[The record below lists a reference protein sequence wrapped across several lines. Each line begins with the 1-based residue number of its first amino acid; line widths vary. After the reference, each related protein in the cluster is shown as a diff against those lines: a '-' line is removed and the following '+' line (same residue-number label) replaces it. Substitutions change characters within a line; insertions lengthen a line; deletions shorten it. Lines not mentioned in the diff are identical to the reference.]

1 MDFLDVTTYRKGD
14 KIFSRLFCKPTDSH
28 SYLEFN
34 SCHPPQ
40 NKNSIP
46 YSQFLRIRR
55 NCTEW
60 EDFLQNGLKL
70 SAYFSIRGYP
80 IELVT
85 KAFLDTNRLTRNEI
99 LVEKSNS
106 VMDDTDKKLFLIL
119 DFNPSLPPIKEWL
132 LELWP
137 ILYKSSGTRKLVD
150 VQPIIGYR
158 RPKNLQDILV
168 TSDLPEIKWLA
179 GRNRISIPRCNRSA
193 CRHCPVLDRTGWI
206 RSHSTGRKY
215 RTQTRISCMSS
226 NLIYLIQCQLCN
238 MQYVGQTRN
247 KILTRLNQHY
257 STIRAAQETPVS
269 RHFRSHQC
277 KEPYPLRIYILS
289 LIKADNAQELR
300 NKWERIWMA
309 RLNTCALWNEH
320 SGLVLTHSKNR
331 FPCS

>member
-85 KAFLDTNRLTRNEI
+85 KAFLDTNKLPRNEI
-99 LVEKSNS
+99 LAEKSNS
-106 VMDDTDKKLFLIL
+106 VIVDTDKKLFLIL

-137 ILYKSSGTRKLVD
+137 ILYRSSGTRKLVD
-150 VQPIIGYR
+150 VKPIIGYR

-168 TSDLPEIKWLA
+168 TSDLPEIKWLT
-179 GRNRISIPRCNRSA
+179 GRNKISIP
-193 CRHCPVLDRTGWI
+193 
-206 RSHSTGRKY
+206 
-215 RTQTRISCMSS
+215 
-226 NLIYLIQCQLCN
+226 
-238 MQYVGQTRN
+238 
-247 KILTRLNQHY
+247 
-257 STIRAAQETPVS
+257 
-269 RHFRSHQC
+269 
-277 KEPYPLRIYILS
+277 
-289 LIKADNAQELR
+289 
-300 NKWERIWMA
+300 
-309 RLNTCALWNEH
+309 
-320 SGLVLTHSKNR
+320 
-331 FPCS
+331 